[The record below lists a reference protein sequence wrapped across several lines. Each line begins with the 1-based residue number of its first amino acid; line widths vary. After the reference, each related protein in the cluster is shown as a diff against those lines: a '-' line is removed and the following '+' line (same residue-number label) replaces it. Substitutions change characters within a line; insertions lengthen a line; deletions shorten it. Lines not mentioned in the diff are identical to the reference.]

1 MKWMRY
7 VPTKSLNSS
16 VGCGKY
22 TKEWIRRPTVS
33 YNKYG
38 MLDDSYRVGGTLQ
51 LPTLLQYY

>member
-1 MKWMRY
+1 MRY

>member
-1 MKWMRY
+1 MNA

-16 VGCGKY
+16 VGCDKY
-22 TKEWIRRPTVS
+22 TDTKEWIRRPTVS

-51 LPTLLQYY
+51 LPILLQYY